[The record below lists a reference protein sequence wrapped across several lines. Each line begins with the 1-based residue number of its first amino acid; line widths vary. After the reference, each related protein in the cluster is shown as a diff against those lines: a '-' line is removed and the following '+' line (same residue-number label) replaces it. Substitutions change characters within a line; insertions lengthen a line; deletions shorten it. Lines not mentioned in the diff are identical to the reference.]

1 MPPLWALG
9 SSRLRAV
16 TAMGSLLRLLV
27 GGVLVAP
34 PAVLAELDPVGIVLL
49 VLQGGVVAPFADAT
63 GQGDDVF
70 HSCLFGGEKEKSLGF
85 LGAVN
90 SSRGS
95 CGPGPNCPVP
105 CVPGHMIRSM
115 PAHVIAVL
123 HGDQTGEEL
132 LREALRLLDP
142 GVLGVKVETR
152 DFDLSLEERRRTR
165 NQCVLD
171 AASALRELGFGIKAA
186 TVTPEGSGDVGSPNA
201 ILRKQVDGRVIVRT
215 GRRIP
220 GVRPLA
226 GVHAPISVIRM
237 AVDDA
242 YGAKEW
248 REGHDL
254 DEWAYRTEKISRRTS
269 RIVAEYA
276 FNHAKRIEAKV
287 FGGPKYTVSPVYE
300 GMFKEEL
307 DDAAARN
314 ADVRYEPHLI
324 DATYAL
330 LLATSG
336 EALVIPALN
345 RDGDTLSDLVM
356 QMFGT
361 IAGAESTL
369 LAFDESGA
377 VTVAMT
383 EAPHGTAPAL
393 EGKNVANPMAMIMS
407 VASLLGYM
415 KGEDARRA
423 SRAIY
428 EAALE
433 AVSEG
438 VRTADLGGHAST
450 SDFTAEVIRRVKTKV
465 DVWSSLADIER

>member
-1 MPPLWALG
+1 MA
-9 SSRLRAV
+9 
-16 TAMGSLLRLLV
+16 
-27 GGVLVAP
+27 
-34 PAVLAELDPVGIVLL
+34 
-49 VLQGGVVAPFADAT
+49 AT
-63 GQGDDVF
+63 T
-70 HSCLFGGEKEKSLGF
+70 
-85 LGAVN
+85 
-90 SSRGS
+90 
-95 CGPGPNCPVP
+95 
-105 CVPGHMIRSM
+105 
-115 PAHVIAVL
+115 IAVL

-132 LREALRLLDP
+132 LGEALRLIDP
-142 GVLGVKVETR
+142 SLLGFELLIR
-152 DFDLSLEERRRTR
+152 DFDLSLDERRRTR
-165 NQCVLD
+165 NQSVLD
-171 AASALRELGFGIKAA
+171 AADALQDLGFGIKAA

-201 ILRKQVDGRVIVRT
+201 ILRKRIDGRVIVRT

-242 YGAKEW
+242 YGAREW

-254 DEWAYRTEKISRRTS
+254 DEWAFRTEKISRRTC
-269 RIVAEYA
+269 RIVADYA
-276 FNHAKRIEAKV
+276 FRHAKRIEAKV
-287 FGGPKYTVSPVYE
+287 FGGPKFTVSPVYE

-307 DDAAARN
+307 DAAAQRHPE
-314 ADVRYEPHLI
+314 VRYEPHLI

-330 LLATSG
+330 LLATTG

-369 LAFDESGA
+369 LAFDEAGA

-393 EGKNVANPMAMIMS
+393 QGKNVANPMAMILA

-415 KGEDARRA
+415 KGDAPHRA

-433 AVSEG
+433 TVSDG
-438 VRTADLGGHAST
+438 VRTADLGGQATTTEFT
-450 SDFTAEVIRRVKTKV
+450 SEVVRRVRTKV
-465 DVWSSLADIER
+465 DVWSALADIDR

>member
-1 MPPLWALG
+1 
-9 SSRLRAV
+9 
-16 TAMGSLLRLLV
+16 
-27 GGVLVAP
+27 
-34 PAVLAELDPVGIVLL
+34 
-49 VLQGGVVAPFADAT
+49 
-63 GQGDDVF
+63 
-70 HSCLFGGEKEKSLGF
+70 
-85 LGAVN
+85 
-90 SSRGS
+90 
-95 CGPGPNCPVP
+95 
-105 CVPGHMIRSM
+105 MI
-115 PAHVIAVL
+115 VL

-132 LREALRLLDP
+132 LIEALRLLEPD
-142 GVLGVKVETR
+142 VLGFGIER
-152 DFDLSLEERRRTR
+152 LDFDLSLEQRRETR
-165 NQCVLD
+165 NQVVLD
-171 AASALRELGFGIKAA
+171 AAAALRETGFGLKAA
-186 TVTPEGSGDVGSPNA
+186 TITPEGAGDVGSPNA

-248 REGHDL
+248 REGHGL
-254 DEWAYRTEKISRRTS
+254 DEWAFRTEKISRRTS

-276 FNHAKRIEAKV
+276 FAHAKRIQAKV

-307 DDAAARN
+307 DAAATRHP
-314 ADVRYEPHLI
+314 DVRYDPQLI

-330 LLATSG
+330 LLATTG
-336 EALVIPALN
+336 ESLVIPALN

-369 LAFDESGA
+369 LAFDAAGA
-377 VTVAMT
+377 VIVAMT
-383 EAPHGTAPAL
+383 EAPHGTAPSL
-393 EGKNVANPMAMIMS
+393 QGKNVANPMAMILA

-415 KGEDARRA
+415 KEEPAHRA

-428 EAALE
+428 ESALE
-433 AVSEG
+433 AVSDG
-438 VRTADLGGHAST
+438 IRTADLGGDAAT
-450 SDFTAEVIRRVKTKV
+450 TEFTDEVVRRVRTKI
-465 DVWSSLADIER
+465 DVWSSLADIQK